1 MAVIAQHLSDGVDLV
16 IETFGE
22 QRADRTVDQAADQSF
37 LFGRAAFALEEA
49 AGDTAGRR
57 IFFLIVDGEREEI
70 LPVLHRLGGS
80 DGAEHNRLAQ
90 ARDDRAIGL
99 AGNLAR
105 FERQRFAAPLD
116 RYFFHIK
123 HLVSFAR
130 RALCRAGPSVP
141 GSPARAGRGVSS
153 GEQTSELLSLMR
165 L

>member
-70 LPVLHRLGGS
+70 LPVLHRLGGR
-80 DGAEHNRLAQ
+80 DGEENNRLAQ
-90 ARDDRAIGL
+90 ASDDRAI
-99 AGNLAR
+99 ARPGNLTR
-105 FERQRFAAPLD
+105 YKRHRFAAPLY
-116 RYFFHIK
+116 RNFFHLQP
-123 HLVSFAR
+123 LVSF
-130 RALCRAGPSVP
+130 
-141 GSPARAGRGVSS
+141 GSD
-153 GEQTSELLSLMR
+153 
-165 L
+165 

>member
-1 MAVIAQHLSDGVDLV
+1 MKNTENKRSNDEHQVK
-16 IETFGE
+16 ETVGE
-22 QRADRTVDQAADQSF
+22 QRAERTVDKAADQSF
-37 LFGRAAFALEEA
+37 HCGRAAVALEEA

-116 RYFFHIK
+116 RSEEH
-123 HLVSFAR
+123 
-130 RALCRAGPSVP
+130 
-141 GSPARAGRGVSS
+141 
-153 GEQTSELLSLMR
+153 TSELQSLMR
-165 L
+165 ISYAVFCLNKTTHKK